1 MAKIWFVKEET
12 FPARGHKQA
21 DRSVAWC
28 VHRLGL
34 LPRQLVRAAVVIGAA
49 DLWGSARRCTRVVVS
64 IGRED
69 EEPGAADWPRGCYVL
84 EIDPGEALKALDI
97 AAPAPLTS

>member
-21 DRSVAWC
+21 DRSVDWC

-34 LPRQLVRAAVVIGAA
+34 LPGQLVRAAMVTGAA
-49 DLWGSARRCTRVVVS
+49 DLWGSAAGCTRVVVC
-64 IGRED
+64 IGPED
-69 EEPGAADWPRGCYVL
+69 DNRGSADWPYGCYL
-84 EIDPGEALKALDI
+84 LSITPEEARKALGLPEP
-97 AAPAPLTS
+97 APAMY